1 MQAVEK
7 REESLVERFTNWL
20 VDSIGQLAQLILL
33 LAVAYAAY
41 KVSPGHVDNT
51 LLDQIWIIGQMIA
64 LDVSAPGLARIA
76 KKERE
81 AGNEDRANQLKKIS
95 KVLLW
100 MGILT
105 GAEVATFSFFPHID
119 GNIKN
124 VVSWALMIGRVAT
137 ALLYMY
143 ALHSGGKE
151 DKSLLVQMQEMTAHN
166 KQLEAQQRSQ
176 QARYDA
182 LEARYTSTLDLQQ
195 KQGRQYVDLRDAF
208 NTIKQ
213 QHELLVSDYGTLKAQ
228 HGDLAST
235 HQTLVSQYTDI
246 LTHSQGLE
254 KQVVTLTEERDSL
267 KNILSVM
274 SAKRVSQP
282 AKKEVSQPQEKLSQ
296 TPVTRVSRSTKN
308 DSKKVSRSTPVKL
321 SRVDTPEEREA
332 KMEETLQEMR
342 DAGERVSARTLSD
355 KTGYNRNITNAW
367 LKNQNVTVQNDSE
380 NEEVETDSEDERD
393 TGEMQIVHIEK
404 YQEETA

>member
-1 MQAVEK
+1 MSQVIQQQREQSRIEK
-7 REESLVERFTNWL
+7 GTNWL
-20 VDSIGQLAQLILL
+20 IENISQLSQLILL
-33 LAVAYAAY
+33 MAVAYAAY
-41 KVSPGHVDNT
+41 KVSPGHVDIT
-51 LLDQIWIIGQMIA
+51 WLDQTWIISQMVA

-76 KKERE
+76 RKEQE
-81 AGNEDRANQLKKIS
+81 AGNADRATLLRRIS
-95 KVLLW
+95 KTLLV

-105 GAEVATFSFFPHID
+105 GAEVATFSFFPHFPEELR
-119 GNIKN
+119 NII
-124 VVSWALMIGRVAT
+124 SWALMIGRVAT

-151 DKSLLVQMQEMTAHN
+151 DKSPLVQVQELTAHN
-166 KQLEAQQRSQ
+166 QQLEAQQRNQ

-195 KQGRQYVDLRDAF
+195 KQGRQYVDLRDTF

-213 QHELLVSDYGTLKAQ
+213 RHELLVSDYDTLKAQ

-254 KQVVTLTEERDSL
+254 KQVVTLTEDRDNL
-267 KNILSVM
+267 KNILSAI
-274 SAKRVSQP
+274 SAKQVSQP

-308 DSKKVSRSTPVKL
+308 DSKKVSHSTPVKL
-321 SRVDTPEEREA
+321 SRVDTTEEREA
-332 KMEETLQEMR
+332 KMEEALQEMT

-355 KTGYNRNITNAW
+355 KTGYNRNITNDW
-367 LKNQNVTVQNDSE
+367 LKNRNVTPQNDGENDTSE
-380 NEEVETDSEDERD
+380 TVTDDERD
-393 TGEMQIVHIEK
+393 TGELAIVHIEK
-404 YQEETA
+404 LA

>member
-1 MQAVEK
+1 MSQVIQQK
-7 REESLVERFTNWL
+7 REESKIEKGTNWL
-20 VDSIGQLAQLILL
+20 IENISQLSQLILL
-33 LAVAYAAY
+33 MAVAYAAY
-41 KVSPGHVDNT
+41 KVSPGHVDIT
-51 LLDQIWIIGQMIA
+51 WLDQTWIISQMVA

-76 KKERE
+76 RKEQE
-81 AGNEDRANQLKKIS
+81 AGNVDRATLLRRIS
-95 KVLLW
+95 KTLLI

-105 GAEVATFSFFPHID
+105 GAEVATFSFFPQID
-119 GNIKN
+119 GTFKN

-151 DKSLLVQMQEMTAHN
+151 DKSLLEQVQELTAHN
-166 KQLEAQQRSQ
+166 QQLEAQQRNQ
-176 QARYDA
+176 QARYDT

-195 KQGRQYVDLRDAF
+195 KQGHQYVALRDAF

-213 QHELLVSDYGTLKAQ
+213 QHELLVSDYGTLKSQ

-235 HQTLVSQYTDI
+235 HQTLVSQYTDV
-246 LTHSQGLE
+246 LTHSQHLE

-274 SAKRVSQP
+274 SAKQVSQT

-308 DSKKVSRSTPVKL
+308 DSKKASHSTPVKL
-321 SRVDTPEEREA
+321 SRVDTPEEREV
-332 KMEETLQEMR
+332 KMEEALQEMI

-355 KTGYNRNITNAW
+355 KTGYNRNITNDW
-367 LKNQNVTVQNDSE
+367 LKNRNVTPQNDTSE
-380 NEEVETDSEDERD
+380 TVTDEERD
-393 TGEMQIVHIEK
+393 TGELAVVHIEK
-404 YQEETA
+404 LA